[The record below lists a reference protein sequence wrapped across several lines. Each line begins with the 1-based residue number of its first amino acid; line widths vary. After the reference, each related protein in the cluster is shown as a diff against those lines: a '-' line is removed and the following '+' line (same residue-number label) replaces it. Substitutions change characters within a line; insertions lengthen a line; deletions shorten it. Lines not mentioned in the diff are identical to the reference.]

1 MIRITNRRSV
11 AARCDATY
19 EPRNPN
25 RMMDAPPKGYPYGP
39 DWPLRMTELLFLD
52 LETTGIRPDRRGGIE
67 EIALLDRKRTV
78 LHWQAKTDDAGS
90 LRETLA
96 ALVQAL
102 DGHVVV
108 GHNIGFDLH
117 HLTHEAHRLDLPG
130 PTVCAID
137 TLGLA
142 RRLQV
147 PAVDYSL
154 GALLRLFGKMPERP
168 LHTAR
173 VDAAA
178 TRELLWQLVAYG
190 NLTTLSD
197 AGARPVHW
205 VSS

>member
-1 MIRITNRRSV
+1 MDT
-11 AARCDATY
+11 T
-19 EPRNPN
+19 PN
-25 RMMDAPPKGYPYGP
+25 GSPYGP

-67 EIALLDRKRTV
+67 EIALLDRKRVV
-78 LHWQAKTDDAGS
+78 LHWIAGNTTIDN
-90 LRETLA
+90 LRDTLDT
-96 ALVQAL
+96 LLQEL

-178 TRELLWQLVAYG
+178 TRQLLWQLVAYG